1 MRHLGVARVPEIG
14 PAMATPQA
22 PQSANRVNHLA
33 QILAIGRKI
42 QTFRALRHRDYRWF
56 WIGANAQALARGM
69 QFLILGW
76 LVLELTDS
84 ASRMG
89 FMIFLYGI
97 PTLGFVLFGGTFADR
112 FDRRVLLMLT
122 QALVGVV
129 VLGLAVLQTAGLVV
143 LWHTYAAAFI
153 LGTLQAIN
161 TPARLAIVRDLVDQ
175 DDLMNAVVLNSA
187 VMNSGRIIG
196 PAVAGGVIELA
207 GITPALY
214 LAAVCFG
221 IGTVTLLLVHPVPMP
236 SRGERPNILAEL
248 WGGLRYCWSN
258 PVTFTVIGIGFA
270 FGFFAMPYAQ
280 LLPAFAKLALDT
292 GAGGAGLLMTGAG
305 IGSLSGTIIMAS
317 LGNTPHKNYLLLGC
331 IFLFGISLFCLA
343 WSPWFWLSWAIL
355 YLVGLGSI
363 VPMGTTVLQLSVPTE
378 LQGRVM
384 SVWYIS
390 AAFMFIGSYP
400 MTLVAEHLSWTVAFA
415 GGAGIYLTVAFVL
428 GVCRPTLRR
437 LRV

>member
-1 MRHLGVARVPEIG
+1 M
-14 PAMATPQA
+14 
-22 PQSANRVNHLA
+22 A
-33 QILAIGRKI
+33 QILAIGRRF

-56 WIGANAQALARGM
+56 WIGSNAQALGRGM

-89 FMIFLYGI
+89 FMIFLYGT

-112 FDRRVLLMLT
+112 FDRRGLLMLT
-122 QALVGVV
+122 QSLVAALV
-129 VLGLAVLQTAGLVV
+129 LGIAVLETAGLVA
-143 LWHTYAAAFI
+143 LWHVYASAFI

-161 TPARLAIVRDLVDQ
+161 TPARLAIVRDLVDR

-187 VMNSGRIIG
+187 VMNSGRILG
-196 PAVAGGVIELA
+196 PAVAGAVIELTDIA
-207 GITPALY
+207 PALY
-214 LAAVCFG
+214 LAGGFFCV
-221 IGTVTLLLVHPVPMP
+221 GTATLLLVRRVP
-236 SRGERPNILAEL
+236 SAARDERSSILSDL

-280 LLPAFAKLALDT
+280 LLPAFARMVLDT

-305 IGSLSGTIIMAS
+305 LGSLSGTFIMAS
-317 LGNTPHKNYLLLGC
+317 LGNSAHKNWLLLAC
-331 IFLFGISLFCLA
+331 IFLFGISLFCLG
-343 WSPWFWLSWAIL
+343 WSHWFWLSWAIL
-355 YLVGLGSI
+355 YLVGMGSI

-378 LQGRVM
+378 YQGRVM
-384 SVWYIS
+384 SVWYVS
-390 AAFMFIGSYP
+390 AALMFIGSYP
-400 MTLVAEHLSWTVAFA
+400 MTLVAEYISWTAAFS
-415 GGAGIYLTVAFVL
+415 GGAAIYLAVALVL
-428 GVCRPTLRR
+428 GVWRPTLRR

>member
-1 MRHLGVARVPEIG
+1 M
-14 PAMATPQA
+14 
-22 PQSANRVNHLA
+22 A
-33 QILAIGRKI
+33 QILAIGRKL
-42 QTFRALRHRDYRWF
+42 QTFRALRHRDFRWF
-56 WIGANAQALARGM
+56 WIGANAQAWARGM

-89 FMIFLYGI
+89 FMIFLYGM

-112 FDRRVLLMLT
+112 FDRRGLLMLT
-122 QALVGVV
+122 QALVGLV
-129 VLGLAVLQTAGLVV
+129 VLGLAVLETVGLVA
-143 LWHTYAAAFI
+143 LWHIYAAAFV

-161 TPARLAIVRDLVDQ
+161 TPTRLAIVRDLVDR

-187 VMNSGRIIG
+187 VMNSGRILG
-196 PAVAGGVIELA
+196 PALAGGVIELA

-214 LAAVCFG
+214 LAAGGFG
-221 IGTVTLLLVHPVPMP
+221 VGTVTLLMVRRVPLAARDRR
-236 SRGERPNILAEL
+236 STILSEL

-280 LLPAFAKLALDT
+280 LLPAFANLVLDT

-317 LGNTPHKNYLLLGC
+317 LGNTPHKNRLLLAC

-355 YLVGLGSI
+355 YLVGMGSI
-363 VPMGTTVLQLSVPTE
+363 VPMGTAVLEPVYDL
-378 LQGRVM
+378 
-384 SVWYIS
+384 
-390 AAFMFIGSYP
+390 
-400 MTLVAEHLSWTVAFA
+400 
-415 GGAGIYLTVAFVL
+415 
-428 GVCRPTLRR
+428 
-437 LRV
+437 